1 MKKERIC
8 LCFNDL
14 ALYRKAIYK
23 MLDKEYECDWYIED
37 VDTKVKEFDNK
48 ELNNVEYLHD
58 VKIGPFYYIKGF
70 MSLLFKNYKVYF
82 VLGSTRNLLL
92 VPFCLIKRIF
102 YPKKRIYYWTHGFYG
117 KESKIEL
124 FLWKRPL
131 FKLADGLFTYGDY
144 AKKIMVEDGFD
155 ENRIFPIHNSLDYE
169 TQLLLR
175 KSVKNSNIYTEH
187 FNNSNPVIVF
197 LGRLTKIKKLNY
209 LLDAVSRLKE
219 KGEIYNVVLVGD
231 GSEREMLEDTTRHNE
246 IKDQV
251 WFYGACY
258 DEKMNAE
265 LVYNADLCVA
275 PGNIGLT
282 AIHVMMFG
290 CPSISHN
297 NFSLQMPE
305 FEAIKPG
312 YTGDFYEYGSV
323 ESLANTISNWF
334 KKHNDDREMVRKAC
348 YNEID
353 TNWNP
358 NYQMDVI
365 TKNLK

>member
-1 MKKERIC
+1 MSKRIC
-8 LCFNDL
+8 MYFNDL

-23 MLDKEYECDWYIED
+23 RLDEEYDCEWYIED
-37 VDTKVKEFDNK
+37 IDTHVKEFDSS
-48 ELNNVEYLHD
+48 ELNKVTRIPI
-58 VKIGPFYYIKGF
+58 KRIGPFYIAMGLLKLLKMDYDIYF
-70 MSLLFKNYKVYF
+70 M
-82 VLGSTRNLLL
+82 LGATRNLSLL
-92 VPFCLIKRIF
+92 PFCIF
-102 YPKKRIYYWTHGFYG
+102 KKLFKSTKRIYFWTHGYYG
-117 KESKIEL
+117 KESRFEK
-124 FLWKRPL
+124 FFWKRPL
-131 FKLADGLFTYGDY
+131 FKAADGIFTYGDY

-155 ENRIFPIHNSLDYE
+155 ENKIFPIHNSLDYE

-231 GSEREMLEDTTRHNE
+231 GSEREMLEDTTRQNE
-246 IKDQV
+246 IKNQV

-334 KKHNDDREMVRKAC
+334 KKHNDDREAIRQAC

-358 NYQMDVI
+358 YYQMDI
-365 TKNLK
+365 ISRNLK